1 MIIPIFMSQN
11 QSINYLGLVGWVESI
26 FVIIASVF
34 AIWGIISWRKET
46 RWKRKYEL
54 AEEVLANFYE
64 AQRDI
69 QEIRMPVKL
78 AGFNESELKADND
91 TKIRNEAH
99 NYRERIAK
107 NRAAYDRLETL
118 KIRFRILFGKK
129 HEGYFSE
136 LGKIYGK
143 LYLANYE
150 VVRIKLSPDPDNEEL
165 KRQDKIL
172 FASLE
177 KDDSIDSKL
186 QEIISGVKTVC
197 DGIIGKK

>member
-1 MIIPIFMSQN
+1 MVIPIIMLQN
-11 QSINYLGLVGWVESI
+11 QAISFIDIIESI
-26 FVIIASVF
+26 SVILASIF
-34 AIWGIISWRKET
+34 AICGINTWRKET

-54 AEEVLANFYE
+54 AEEILANFYE

-69 QEIRMPVKL
+69 QEIRMPVRL
-78 AGFNESELKADND
+78 AWFNESELKADND

-99 NYRERIAK
+99 NYYERIAK

-118 KIRFRILFGKK
+118 KFRFMILFGKK

-143 LYLANYE
+143 LYLANNE

-165 KRQDKIL
+165 KRQNKIR
-172 FASLE
+172 FASLKE
-177 KDDSIDSKL
+177 DDSIDSKL
-186 QEIISGVKTVC
+186 QEIISGVETVC